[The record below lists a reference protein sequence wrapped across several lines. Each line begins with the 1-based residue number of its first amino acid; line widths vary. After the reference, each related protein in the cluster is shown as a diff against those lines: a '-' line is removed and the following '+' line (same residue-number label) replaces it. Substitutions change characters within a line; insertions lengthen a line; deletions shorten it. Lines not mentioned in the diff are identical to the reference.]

1 MAKLYFKHGTMDAS
15 KSADLLMTAHKY
27 EQQGKK
33 IICLRP
39 SIDTRTEKGFIKSR
53 ALVDKHPALCIDE
66 NFNIFSYIQDYIQD
80 YTQDYIQ
87 DSKKSLNCILIDEA
101 QFLSKSQIEQLVQI
115 VDFLNIPIICYGLK
129 NSYISGQLFE
139 GSSALLYYADSIQEI
154 KSVCHFCD
162 SKATMHL
169 RIENGSPV
177 RSSITNNAVIIGDTQ
192 VSKSYYI
199 STCRK
204 HYFNP
209 PENLK

>member
-39 SIDTRTEKGFIKSR
+39 SLDTRTEKGFIKSR
-53 ALVDKHPALCIDE
+53 ALLDRHPALCIDE
-66 NFNIFSYIQDYIQD
+66 SFDIFSYIESYIKNLNQN
-80 YTQDYIQ
+80 
-87 DSKKSLNCILIDEA
+87 LNCILIDEA
-101 QFLSKSQIEQLVQI
+101 QFLSKLQIEQLVHI
-115 VDFLNIPIICYGLK
+115 VDFLDVPIICYGLK

-169 RIENGSPV
+169 RIENNLPT
-177 RSSITNNAVIIGDTQ
+177 RSSNTNTAIIIGDTK
-192 VSKSYYI
+192 VSNSYYI

-209 PENLK
+209 PENLV

>member
-39 SIDTRTEKGFIKSR
+39 SLDTRTEKGFIKSR
-53 ALVDKHPALCIDE
+53 ALLDRHPALCIDE
-66 NFNIFSYIQDYIQD
+66 SFDIFSYIESYIKNLNQN
-80 YTQDYIQ
+80 
-87 DSKKSLNCILIDEA
+87 LNCILIDEA
-101 QFLSKSQIEQLVQI
+101 QFLSKLQIEQLVHI
-115 VDFLNIPIICYGLK
+115 VDFLDVPIICYGLK

-169 RIENGSPV
+169 RIENNLPT
-177 RSSITNNAVIIGDTQ
+177 RSSNTNTAIIIGDTK
-192 VSKSYYI
+192 VSESYYI
-199 STCRK
+199 ST
-204 HYFNP
+204 
-209 PENLK
+209 